1 MTECPLCQTACPPDA
16 RFCPKCGHALAVA
29 TPAATPPLL
38 DTEPM
43 PITPPPQAVTP
54 PAAPAQPQLAA
65 SSPSKPP
72 APARRGHGALLGVLI
87 GLALVLLA
95 MIAAGG
101 WWFTHLS
108 NPATPAGTASA
119 KPAPAPI
126 ELAPGLNPT
135 DKTLPAKPATDTTA
149 SPATASA
156 AQEAERAL
164 PPPQAKPAPAPSA
177 APAPASAIRPAPT
190 SAPAPAT
197 PSRPAPAAEP
207 APQSSSRPVKADPQL
222 IEPIKPAAKPTP
234 APVPPEVPASS
245 KSAAPA
251 SAPAAQPAPA
261 KPASSQSGSNALHD
275 DIVRRKEALKRQM
288 GAE

>member
-29 TPAATPPLL
+29 TPPLL

-43 PITPPPQAVTP
+43 PAALPPQAATS
-54 PAAPAQPQLAA
+54 PAAVTQPPFVA
-65 SSPSKPP
+65 SSTAKAP

-164 PPPQAKPAPAPSA
+164 PPPQAKPAPAPST

-190 SAPAPAT
+190 SAPAPAA

-288 GAE
+288 GVE

>member
-177 APAPASAIRPAPT
+177 APAPT
-190 SAPAPAT
+190 SAPTPAA

-288 GAE
+288 GVE

>member
-177 APAPASAIRPAPT
+177 APAPT
-190 SAPAPAT
+190 SAPAPAA

-275 DIVRRKEALKRQM
+275 DIVRRKEALKRRM
-288 GAE
+288 GVE

>member
-135 DKTLPAKPATDTTA
+135 DKTLPAKPATDTAA

-177 APAPASAIRPAPT
+177 APAPT
-190 SAPAPAT
+190 SAPTPAA

-288 GAE
+288 GVE

>member
-164 PPPQAKPAPAPSA
+164 PPPQAKPAPAP
-177 APAPASAIRPAPT
+177 T
-190 SAPAPAT
+190 SAPAPAA

-288 GAE
+288 GVE

>member
-1 MTECPLCQTACPPDA
+1 
-16 RFCPKCGHALAVA
+16 
-29 TPAATPPLL
+29 
-38 DTEPM
+38 
-43 PITPPPQAVTP
+43 
-54 PAAPAQPQLAA
+54 
-65 SSPSKPP
+65 
-72 APARRGHGALLGVLI
+72 
-87 GLALVLLA
+87 

-164 PPPQAKPAPAPSA
+164 PPPQAKPAPAP
-177 APAPASAIRPAPT
+177 T
-190 SAPAPAT
+190 SAPAPAA

-288 GAE
+288 GVE